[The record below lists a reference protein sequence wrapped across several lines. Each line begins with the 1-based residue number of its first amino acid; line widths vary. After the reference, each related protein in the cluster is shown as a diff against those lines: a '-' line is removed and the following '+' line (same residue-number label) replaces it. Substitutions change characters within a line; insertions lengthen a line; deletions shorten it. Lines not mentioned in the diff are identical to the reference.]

1 MMNNKAILKYFPNA
15 VDGHKL
21 TVDVADFLMKNHQLT
36 PKNTLF
42 GYSTCPDEI
51 NRTVTR
57 FESCYGEKQFPLGG
71 LTGYPF
77 TGKTGFHAFSHH
89 VPDAEGEGNIV
100 VLYGPHVG
108 ISEKGELGKV
118 QRENQSHE
126 SAACGAAI
134 DFLNKCIDF
143 KKKSKIYA
151 PYEDYLDEEQY
162 LIEKM
167 LMPYSERIISA
178 QNPIKELV
186 DVNYQL
192 IDENILKLIADLR
205 QSFKGKIV
213 LVGGV
218 MINTSPE
225 HHGCFDLKRFEMC
238 HDGTKERLEFR
249 REL

>member
-1 MMNNKAILKYFPNA
+1 MMNNEAILRNFPNA
-15 VDGHKL
+15 IDGHKL
-21 TVDVADFLMKNHQLT
+21 TVNVADFLMRKYQLT

-51 NRTVTR
+51 NRTVTS

-77 TGKTGFHAFSHH
+77 TGKTGFHALSHH
-89 VPDAEGEGNIV
+89 VPNAEEEGNIV

-134 DFLNKCIDF
+134 AFLNKCIDAR
-143 KKKSKIYA
+143 KNSKIYS
-151 PYEDYLDEEQY
+151 PHEDYLDEEQY
-162 LIEKM
+162 MIEKM
-167 LMPYSERIISA
+167 LIPYSKRIMDA
-178 QNPIKELV
+178 QNPVKELV
-186 DVNYQL
+186 DVTYQL
-192 IDENILKLIADLR
+192 IDESILKMIADLKE
-205 QSFKGKIV
+205 SFNGKIV

-225 HHGCFDLKRFEMC
+225 HHGYFDLRRFELQ
-238 HDGTKERLEFR
+238 HNGTKERLEF
-249 REL
+249 

>member
-1 MMNNKAILKYFPNA
+1 MEQEAVMKHFPNA

-21 TVDVADFLMKNHQLT
+21 TFDIADFLMRERQLT

-51 NRTVTR
+51 NRTVTN

-89 VPDAEGEGNIV
+89 VPDAEGEGNIL

-118 QRENQSHE
+118 LRESQLHE
-126 SAACGAAI
+126 SPACGAAI
-134 DFLNKCIDF
+134 AFLDKYTQA
-143 KKKSKIYA
+143 KKKSEIYE
-151 PYEDYLDEEQY
+151 PFEDHLDEEQY
-162 LIEKM
+162 AIEKM
-167 LMPYSERIISA
+167 LMPYAEKIADA
-178 QNPIKELV
+178 QNPVKELV
-186 DVNYQL
+186 DVNYKL
-192 IDENILKLIADLR
+192 IDENILKIIAHLR
-205 QSFKGKIV
+205 ENFKGKIV

-218 MINTSPE
+218 MINTSSS
-225 HHGCFDLKRFEMC
+225 HHGCFDLRRFEMYQN
-238 HDGTKERLEFR
+238 GFKESLS
-249 REL
+249 LG

>member
-1 MMNNKAILKYFPNA
+1 MDQESILRHFPKA

-21 TVDVADFLMKNHQLT
+21 TIDVADLLMSNYHLT

-51 NRTVTR
+51 NRNVTS

-77 TGKTGFHAFSHH
+77 AGKTGFSAFSHH

-126 SAACGAAI
+126 SSACGAAI
-134 DFLNKCIDF
+134 AFLNKCMEA
-143 KKKSKIYA
+143 KKNSKIYE
-151 PYEDYLDEEQY
+151 PHEDYLDEEQY
-162 LIEKM
+162 MIEKM
-167 LMPYSERIISA
+167 FIPYAGRMIQSKD
-178 QNPIKELV
+178 PVKELV
-186 DVNYQL
+186 DINYQL
-192 IDENILKLIADLR
+192 IDENLLKMIAHIKE
-205 QSFKGKIV
+205 QFKGKII

-218 MINTSPE
+218 MINTSPS
-225 HHGCFDLKRFEMC
+225 HHGYFDLRRFEMY
-238 HDGTKERLEFR
+238 HNGLKESLRIS
-249 REL
+249 